1 MIQSWIES
9 FKSLVELAD
18 GKRAAIFSWI
28 FFAVCMTYL
37 YDDNKSLKEQLKVKD
52 EACTKMINDIQVT
65 SNNNCQKQ
73 LDDTRKVMQ
82 DQLNKYVVESNQEMD
97 SLYKK
102 VNKQVQEIRVNYKKT
117 VNDFN
122 QIKNESTN

>member
-28 FFAVCMTYL
+28 FFAICMTYL

-52 EACTKMINDIQVT
+52 EACAKSLNDIQIIC
-65 SNNNCQKQ
+65 NGNCQKQ
-73 LDDTRKVMQ
+73 LDENRRVMQ
-82 DQLNKYVVESNQEMD
+82 EQLSSYVVKSNKEMD

-102 VNKQVQEIRVNYKKT
+102 INTQVQEIRVNYKRT

-122 QIKNESTN
+122 QIKNESIN

>member
-28 FFAVCMTYL
+28 FFAICMTYL

-52 EACTKMINDIQVT
+52 EACAKSLNEIQIIC
-65 SNNNCQKQ
+65 NGNCQKQ
-73 LDDTRKVMQ
+73 LDENRRVMQ
-82 DQLNKYVVESNQEMD
+82 EQLSSYVVKSNKEMD

-102 VNKQVQEIRVNYKKT
+102 INTQVQEIRVNYKRT

-122 QIKNESTN
+122 QIKNESIN

>member
-28 FFAVCMTYL
+28 FFLICITFL
-37 YDDNKSLKEQLKVKD
+37 YNDNTSLKEQLKVKD
-52 EACTKMINDIQVT
+52 EACAKMLNDMQVA

-73 LDDTRKVMQ
+73 LDENRRIMQ
-82 DQLNKYVVESNQEMD
+82 EQLNSYIVKSNQQVD

-102 VNKQVQEIRVNYKKT
+102 VDSQVQEIRSNYRKT

-122 QIKNESTN
+122 QIKNESIN